1 MFCFLQIGMLIAGV
15 MLMRKSSVRF
25 GGQIAY
31 APFPQLAGAALIA
44 TFPLALGVGFSLGVK
59 EGIQSAKQNKPM
71 DPSKFAAKYWW
82 VDVAVPASCAAL
94 AGIIL
99 YVGLGD
105 EKRRRSLEGDVELE
119 EVELTPIQPVDR
131 STHPRRDYDDRPP
144 RFEGGVAEWASGRV
158 GE

>member
-1 MFCFLQIGMLIAGV
+1 MICVLEIGMLIAGI

-44 TFPLALGVGFSLGVK
+44 ALPMIIGVGFALGVK
-59 EGIQSAKQNKPM
+59 EGMQSVKQNKPM
-71 DPSKFAAKYWW
+71 DQSKLAAKYWW
-82 VDVAVPASCAAL
+82 VDLAVPASCAAL

-105 EKRRRSLEGDVELE
+105 EKRTRSSRYENELDDNR
-119 EVELTPIQPVDR
+119 LSPADDDDR
-131 STHPRRDYDDRPP
+131 SPRPRRDYDDRRPQH
-144 RFEGGVAEWASGRV
+144 
-158 GE
+158 